1 MKVGCMKR
9 LLATVSLVVGC
20 CFAYGGDFSGTWTD
34 PDSGLIWSYEYVE
47 DWGDGLILTEFTGE
61 CPESLTIPSSIAV
74 VQGVGEEVV
83 TNDYAVAAVGESCCA
98 ELDGLKSVAIPP
110 SVSFIY
116 GDAFAR
122 CGSLEEVRF
131 LGNVPAYDSDFEFRF
146 ETTFEGTPYLEK
158 LRAENA
164 NDLAEN
170 AKEISGASGT
180 VRGDNMLA
188 TPNEPDFP
196 ADGTN
201 DEETFDPLR
210 GYAGWLVGSKWYKWT
225 APATTTVWFDTK
237 GSDFNTVLGAYEI
250 SWNPDDPTQVAWIF
264 LGENGG
270 FNGKTSLVSFKAVQ
284 GRTYYICVGGNL
296 ENDESRARGNI
307 VLNWRT
313 GAAVTLTL
321 QTPNPKKSGAYLTYK
336 RLPVPKGKPVG
347 VLPQPKRD
355 GYSFTGWY
363 TKKAGGAK
371 VTASTKFTKATTLY
385 ARWTLRKYRVTLV
398 SGEGCASVS
407 GQGLHPY
414 GSTVTISAVAQ
425 PGYKFYGWEISEWV
439 PSATAFTNYGSL
451 WRKNQTAKVKMP
463 AGNVMYTAKF
473 VKENEDF
480 LSLVVGGES
489 VGAAPDTGPWYAEQ
503 TPSLAVPVVAYSQ
516 TYPTVT
522 TSKLPTGT
530 AFKLVNND
538 CEYVF
543 SVPDTSKLPPGR
555 NVVKVMAQNRWG
567 KTMYANLVVFGRNK
581 TAANAWLTGIETSAL
596 EPYPMTVGITPS
608 FADLGI
614 VPVKGCTIAKMTG
627 LPAGLAW
634 DAKKKQFTGYPTRA
648 GVYTVTITAAK
659 KVGKKLASKV
669 STITV
674 VVGAVP
680 DGLTGTF
687 NGHTRILDDQD
698 DQDPQYILSRDSLP
712 VTLTVASTGKLTAK
726 VGTSSFSGGGLKEI
740 PGDNGDRYEAKFQKK
755 TVSKVGKNQTRTV
768 TESLTLTINPQAD
781 NFGSAFEL
789 ADSWY
794 FRQDVIGGN
803 VNISP
808 DTRVAGRLNM
818 FGKDA
823 DGNVKDEQW
832 ATIANLAAERGE
844 MELYVWRHKD
854 FDDQFRFTSSPNLNP
869 SDDTN
874 TFEPVTE
881 LVDEGN
887 GPYPAQVTLKVSVNA
902 ETGVATLAGALDGN
916 SLDGT
921 AVLSPEA
928 DPDTVGALAN
938 AAFARFFIGKYVI
951 EVKWLLHP
959 GPAAGDI
966 GGIGDPSGRIVNK

>member
-1 MKVGCMKR
+1 MRKIGRVKR
-9 LLATVSLVVGC
+9 ILVATTLAAGC
-20 CFAYGGDFSGTWTD
+20 CFAYGGEWTD
-34 PDSGLIWSYEYVE
+34 PDSGLIWSY
-47 DWGDGLILTEFTGE
+47 DHGNGSDGLILTGLSGT
-61 CPESLTIPSSIAV
+61 CPEALVIPSDIPIVQAV
-74 VQGVGEEVV
+74 GNEVV
-83 TNDYAVAAVGESCCA
+83 TNAYFVEALQGICRNKTNI
-98 ELDGLKSVAIPP
+98 KSVVIPP
-110 SVSFIY
+110 MVVSLT
-116 GDAFAR
+116 GGTFAG
-122 CGSLEEVRF
+122 CTSLESVRF
-131 LGNVPAYDSDFEFRF
+131 LGPVPTGLDFGLTFR
-146 ETTFEGTPYLEK
+146 GTPYLAGLK
-158 LRAENA
+158 AA
-164 NDLAEN
+164 NDNDYLFIPAGAEYTD
-170 AKEISGASGT
+170 AAREISGASGT
-180 VRGDNMLA
+180 ARDNNLLA
-188 TPNEPDFP
+188 TPNEPGGDDVVVDP
-196 ADGTN
+196 VK
-201 DEETFDPLR
+201 EFDPLR

-225 APATTTVWFDTK
+225 APASTTVWFDTK
-237 GSDFNTVLGAYEI
+237 GSDFDTVLGAYI
-250 SWNPDDPTQVAWIF
+250 IDSYSPDHDQVAYIYR
-264 LGENGG
+264 GENKG
-270 FNGKTSLVSFKAVQ
+270 FGGKTSLVSFELMQ
-284 GRTYYICVGGNL
+284 GRTYHICVGGSL
-296 ENDESRARGNI
+296 ENDKSHPRGNI

-313 GAAVTLTL
+313 GTPVTLTL
-321 QTPNPKKSGAYLTYK
+321 MTPSPKKATQFIRYMK
-336 RLPVPKGKPVG
+336 IPVPKGKPVA
-347 VLPQPKRD
+347 VLPEPTRE
-355 GYSFTGWY
+355 GYTFAGWY
-363 TKKAGGAK
+363 TKKKGGTK
-371 VTASTKFTKATTLY
+371 VTAATKFTKATTLY
-385 ARWTLRKYRVTLV
+385 ARWTLRKYRVTLLP
-398 SGEGCASVS
+398 GEGCASLS

-463 AGNVMYTAKF
+463 AGNVTYTATF
-473 VKENEDF
+473 VKEDADF
-480 LSLVVGGES
+480 LSLAVGNAPA
-489 VGAAPDTGPWYAEQ
+489 GAAPDTGPWYAEQ
-503 TPSLAVPVVAYSQ
+503 TRSLAVPVSAYSR

-522 TSKLPTGT
+522 TSKLPAGT

-555 NVVKVMAQNRWG
+555 NVVKVTAKNRWG
-567 KTMYANLVVFGRNK
+567 MTTNASLVVFGKNK
-581 TAANAWLTGIETSAL
+581 AAANAWLNGINTSAL
-596 EPYPMTVGITPS
+596 EPYKMKVGVTPS
-608 FADLGI
+608 FADLNI
-614 VPVKGCTIAKMTG
+614 TPVSGCTIAKMTG
-627 LPAGLAW
+627 LPTGLAW

-698 DQDPQYILSRDSLP
+698 PQYILSRDSLP

-755 TVSKVGKNQTRTV
+755 TISKVGKNQTRTV

-823 DGNVKDEQW
+823 DGNAKDERW
-832 ATIANLAAERGE
+832 NMIAYLAAERGE
-844 MELYVWRHKD
+844 ME
-854 FDDQFRFTSSPNLNP
+854 FTAY
-869 SDDTN
+869 
-874 TFEPVTE
+874 
-881 LVDEGN
+881 VDEGAGRN
-887 GPYPAQVTLKVSVNA
+887 PVPVELKVWVNA
-902 ETGVATLAGALDGN
+902 ETGVATLAGTLDGTALN
-916 SLDGT
+916 GT

-928 DPDTVGALAN
+928 DPDIVGAAAN

-951 EVKWLLHP
+951 EVKWPLHP

-966 GGIGDPSGRIVNK
+966 GSIGEPSGRIMNK

>member
-1 MKVGCMKR
+1 MRVENVKKM
-9 LLATVSLVVGC
+9 LAAAALVSGC
-20 CFAYGGDFSGTWTD
+20 CFARGGFAAGVWSD
-34 PDSGLIWSYEYVE
+34 PDSGLAWSYAEGE
-47 DWGDGLILTEFTGE
+47 DANGFVLNGFSGTCLENLV
-61 CPESLTIPSSIAV
+61 IPSDIPIVRV
-74 VQGVGEEVV
+74 VDNVVV
-83 TNDYAVAAVGESCCA
+83 TNSYFVEGLGAVCKNKANVR
-98 ELDGLKSVAIPP
+98 SVVIPP
-110 SVSFIY
+110 MVAYMTDGSFA
-116 GDAFAR
+116 G
-122 CGSLEEVRF
+122 CSSLESVRF
-131 LGNVPAYDSDFEFRF
+131 LGLVPSGVDFASAFS
-146 ETTFEGTPYLEK
+146 GTPYLAG
-158 LRAENA
+158 LGAANGNDFLFTPDPAGAEYDDA
-164 NDLAEN
+164 AR
-170 AKEISGASGT
+170 EISGASGT
-180 VRGDNMLA
+180 ARDNNFLA
-188 TPNEPDFP
+188 TPNEPGGD
-196 ADGTN
+196 DGVV
-201 DEETFDPLR
+201 DPVKDFDPLR

-225 APATTTVWFDTK
+225 APASAMVWFDTR
-237 GSDFNTVLGAYEI
+237 GSDFDTVLGVYI
-250 SWNPDDPTQVAWIF
+250 IDSYSPDHDQVAYIYR
-264 LGENGG
+264 GENKG
-270 FNGKTSLVSFKAVQ
+270 FSGKTSLVSFKAVVGQ
-284 GRTYYICVGGNL
+284 TYHICVGGSL
-296 ENDESRARGNI
+296 ENDDSHARGNI
-307 VLNWRT
+307 VLNWRM
-313 GAAVTLTL
+313 GPAVTLAL
-321 QTPNPKKSGAYLTYK
+321 MTPSTKKATQFVSYK
-336 RLPVPKGKPVG
+336 KISVPRGRPVE
-347 VLPQPKRD
+347 VLPEPTRT
-355 GYSFTGWY
+355 GYAFLGWY
-363 TKKAGGAK
+363 TKKSGGTK
-371 VTASTKFTKATTLY
+371 VTAATKFSKSTTLY

-414 GSTVTISAVAQ
+414 GSTVTISAAAQ
-425 PGYKFYGWEISEWV
+425 AGYKFYGWEISEWV

-463 AGNVMYTAKF
+463 AGNVTYTAKF
-473 VKENEDF
+473 VKEDADF
-480 LSLVVGGES
+480 ISLAVGNAPA
-489 VGAAPDTGPWYAEQ
+489 GAAPDTGPWYAEQ
-503 TPSLAVPVVAYSQ
+503 TRSLAVPVSAYSQ

-522 TSKLPTGT
+522 TSKLPAGT

-555 NVVKVMAQNRWG
+555 KVVKVTAKNRWG
-567 KTMYANLVVFGRNK
+567 MTTNASLVVFGKNK
-581 TAANAWLTGIETSAL
+581 AAANAWLNGINTSVL
-596 EPYPMTVGITPS
+596 EPYKMKVGVAPS
-608 FADLGI
+608 FADLNI
-614 VPVKGCTIAKMTG
+614 TPVSGCTIAKMAG
-627 LPAGLAW
+627 LPTGLAW

-698 DQDPQYILSRDSLP
+698 PQYILSRDSLP

-726 VGTSSFSGGGLKEI
+726 VGKSSFSGGGLKEI

-794 FRQDVIGGN
+794 FRQDVLGGN
-803 VNISP
+803 VNVSP

-844 MELYVWRHKD
+844 MVFNAYL
-854 FDDQFRFTSSPNLNP
+854 DQGAGQNP
-869 SDDTN
+869 L
-874 TFEPVTE
+874 PVE
-881 LVDEGN
+881 
-887 GPYPAQVTLKVSVNA
+887 LKVWVNA
-902 ETGVATLAGALDGN
+902 DTGVATLAGTLDGN
-916 SLDGT
+916 SLNGT

-928 DPDTVGALAN
+928 DPDTVGAVAN
-938 AAFARFFIGKYVI
+938 AAFARFFIGTYVI
-951 EVKWLLHP
+951 EVKWPLHP

-966 GGIGDPSGRIVNK
+966 VGIGDPSGRIVNK

>member
-1 MKVGCMKR
+1 MMKIGCMKR
-9 LLATVSLVVGC
+9 LLATVSLAVGC
-20 CFAYGGDFSGTWTD
+20 CFARGGDFSGTWTD
-34 PDSGLIWSYEYVE
+34 TDTGLTWSYEYDE
-47 DWGDGLILTEFTGE
+47 EWGDGLILTGFTGE
-61 CPESLTIPSSIAV
+61 CPENLTIPSSIAV
-74 VQGVGEEVV
+74 EQAIGNEEV
-83 TNDYAVAAVGESCCA
+83 TNDYVVEALYGTCCA
-98 ELDGLKSVAIPP
+98 DMANLKSVVIPP
-110 SVSFIY
+110 TVSFIS
-116 GDAFAR
+116 GDAFAG
-122 CGSLEEVRF
+122 CGALEEVRF
-131 LGNVPAYDSDFEFRF
+131 IGNVPAYDSDFEFSF

-270 FNGKTSLVSFKAVQ
+270 FSGKTSLVSFKAVQ

-321 QTPNPKKSGAYLTYK
+321 QTPSPKKSGAYLTYK

-347 VLPQPKRD
+347 VLPQPARD

-363 TKKAGGAK
+363 TKKSGGAK

-398 SGEGCASVS
+398 SGAGCASVS

-414 GSTVTISAVAQ
+414 GSTVTISAAAQ

-439 PSATAFTNYGSL
+439 PSATAFTNYESL

-463 AGNVMYTAKF
+463 AGNVTYTATF

-480 LSLVVGGES
+480 LSLVVGDEP
-489 VGAAPDTGPWYAEQ
+489 VGATPDTGPWYAEQ
-503 TPSLAVPVVAYSQ
+503 TLSLAVPVTANSQ

-522 TSKLPTGT
+522 TSKLPTGA

-543 SVPDTSKLPPGR
+543 SVPDTSRLPPGR
-555 NVVKVMAQNRWG
+555 NVVKVMAKNRWG

-581 TAANAWLTGIETSAL
+581 TAANAWLNGINTSVL
-596 EPYPMTVGITPS
+596 EPYKMKAGVTQS
-608 FADLGI
+608 FADLNI
-614 VPVKGCTIAKMTG
+614 TPVSGCTITKMTG
-627 LPAGLAW
+627 LPTGLAW
-634 DAKKKQFTGYPTRA
+634 NATKKQFTGYPTRP
-648 GVYTVTITAAK
+648 GVYTVTITATK
-659 KVGKKLASKV
+659 KVGKSLTSKV
-669 STITV
+669 S
-674 VVGAVP
+674 
-680 DGLTGTF
+680 
-687 NGHTRILDDQD
+687 
-698 DQDPQYILSRDSLP
+698 
-712 VTLTVASTGKLTAK
+712 
-726 VGTSSFSGGGLKEI
+726 
-740 PGDNGDRYEAKFQKK
+740 
-755 TVSKVGKNQTRTV
+755 
-768 TESLTLTINPQAD
+768 
-781 NFGSAFEL
+781 
-789 ADSWY
+789 
-794 FRQDVIGGN
+794 
-803 VNISP
+803 
-808 DTRVAGRLNM
+808 
-818 FGKDA
+818 
-823 DGNVKDEQW
+823 
-832 ATIANLAAERGE
+832 
-844 MELYVWRHKD
+844 
-854 FDDQFRFTSSPNLNP
+854 
-869 SDDTN
+869 
-874 TFEPVTE
+874 
-881 LVDEGN
+881 
-887 GPYPAQVTLKVSVNA
+887 
-902 ETGVATLAGALDGN
+902 
-916 SLDGT
+916 
-921 AVLSPEA
+921 
-928 DPDTVGALAN
+928 
-938 AAFARFFIGKYVI
+938 
-951 EVKWLLHP
+951 
-959 GPAAGDI
+959 
-966 GGIGDPSGRIVNK
+966 